1 MGIISTHPVSSG
13 TPTDNKGDILHV
25 KHNSSKYFLI
35 LRLAQKWPVS
45 GKNKVL
51 AVTRR
56 NCQHSILQT
65 VIQHVCHML
74 VLPETCFLS
83 FSLHIPT
90 YLHILWVFYDEIRTL
105 N

>member
-51 AVTRR
+51 VVTRR

-65 VIQHVCHML
+65 VIQLLYV
-74 VLPETCFLS
+74 TCWSYQKPAFLA
-83 FSLHIPT
+83 FLYTFQPIFT
-90 YLHILWVFYDEIRTL
+90 YFGFFMMK
-105 N
+105 